1 MKAEE
6 ILNDTMHGQSDHARM
21 NERCKE
27 TQNKGQ
33 EITIIL
39 LKNNNFTAS

>member
-6 ILNDTMHGQSDHARM
+6 ILNDTMHGQSDEVSM

-27 TQNKGQ
+27 TQNNREK
-33 EITIIL
+33 IIIL
-39 LKNNNFTAS
+39 LLKK